1 MATPTLSA
9 PPTCLSDPEF
19 LPGLPRPPFASRRRV
34 VNRALLRRS
43 PPAGVGYANS
53 RELTLPASD
62 DALNEERFD
71 VVPGL
76 RREWMIVVRR
86 RRLVALA
93 VASSLAGATIYN
105 YTLRPVYAGVS
116 VVAIS
121 EAVSANPLA
130 RMSTEQTRLGAIL
143 GRQRA
148 AISSPEFGA
157 RVVES
162 LDPAAQRELS
172 FGPIGSWPQRMRS
185 EWGRLVGSKGS
196 TMPTDTVEAFRS
208 RLSVSGE
215 ARSTWIEIRFS
226 AYDPKIAADVANAI
240 MDQYL
245 RETSAANDRAV
256 ESAELTLGTQVEE
269 KEQQLTE
276 QMSGLR
282 EMGGKSGLGDLE
294 IRKAM
299 LEREFRA
306 FQETLI
312 NAQTARVGRE
322 ARRREAIQLN
332 SGVAAVRSDPLIRA
346 ASNRIAELE
355 DREAALLSTLGP
367 RHPDVLAVQ
376 QQLETARQRLAQELG
391 SMEEG
396 ADSEYQLA
404 VNEEA
409 RLRAN
414 MARIQKELADVE
426 KESLGYSLER
436 RKFEASRSSIE
447 NLFRRQANASPTVLN
462 AEIIQSALPSD
473 VPISPQRQRNFLFSL
488 IGGLFGGLLLAWMSE
503 RFDDSVQS
511 PEDVK
516 EGLGLPFLGIVPLI
530 RKLPQ
535 GSIVPAISDAR
546 NGLADSLRVVRT
558 NLIYGSASSRPK
570 VLAFTSASPGEGKS
584 TVAAGLA
591 ILFAQNKARVLLID
605 ADLRR
610 PSVHQ
615 LLNVPQSPGL
625 SGALA
630 SDGPV
635 NLVSRSGP
643 VRGLDVL
650 PAGSPQNLS
659 AERLGSDAMKTLIEQ
674 ARDRYDWVIIDS
686 PPALG
691 LSDASVIATVADGIV
706 VVCSGDRTPRQ
717 AVRHVADQLR
727 AVRAIVLGVVLNRVD
742 LHRHSY
748 YYGRYYSAYYGTDDE
763 RGKKVRPEARES
775 PAP

>member
-1 MATPTLSA
+1 
-9 PPTCLSDPEF
+9 
-19 LPGLPRPPFASRRRV
+19 
-34 VNRALLRRS
+34 
-43 PPAGVGYANS
+43 
-53 RELTLPASD
+53 
-62 DALNEERFD
+62 
-71 VVPGL
+71 
-76 RREWMIVVRR
+76 MIVVRR
-86 RRLVALA
+86 RRLIALA
-93 VASSLAGATIYN
+93 LASALAAATIYN
-105 YTLRPVYAGVS
+105 YTLRPVYEGYS

-121 EAVSANPLA
+121 EAMSANPLA

-143 GRQRA
+143 ERQRS
-148 AISSPEFGA
+148 AIGSPEFGVRMVA
-157 RVVES
+157 N
-162 LDPAAQRELS
+162 LDPAARRELAL
-172 FGPIGSWPQRMRS
+172 GPIGSWPERMRS
-185 EWGRLVGSKGS
+185 EWGRLMGNDES
-196 TMPTDTVEAFRS
+196 TSPTDTVTAFRS
-208 RLSVSGE
+208 RLRVGGE
-215 ARSTWIEIRFS
+215 ARSTWIDIRFS

-240 MDQYL
+240 VDQYL
-245 RETSAANDRAV
+245 RETSDANDRAV
-256 ESAELTLGTQVEE
+256 ETARRALGSQVEE
-269 KEQQLTE
+269 KEQRLTE

-282 EMGGKSGLGDLE
+282 EMGGQSGLGDLE

-332 SGVAAVRSDPLIRA
+332 GGAAAVRSDPLIRA
-346 ASNRIAELE
+346 ASVRVADLE

-376 QQLETARQRLAQELG
+376 QQLEAARQRLAQEFGSLG
-391 SMEEG
+391 EG

-414 MARIQKELADVE
+414 MARIQKELADLE

-436 RKFEASRSSIE
+436 KKFEASRSSIE
-447 NLFRRQANASPTVLN
+447 TLFQRQANASPIIID
-462 AEIIQSALPSD
+462 AEIIQSARPSD
-473 VPISPQRQRNFLFSL
+473 VPISPQRQRNFLFSV
-488 IGGLFGGLLLAWMSE
+488 IGGLLGGLLLAWMSE

-535 GSIVPAISDAR
+535 GSIAPAIADAR
-546 NGLADSLRVVRT
+546 TGLADSLRVVRT

-635 NLVSRSGP
+635 NLVARSGP
-643 VRGLDVL
+643 VRGLEVL

-674 ARDRYDWVIIDS
+674 ARNRYDWVIIDS

-691 LSDASVIATVADGIV
+691 LSDASVIATMADGIV
-706 VVCSGDRTPRQ
+706 VVCSGDKTPRQ

-748 YYGRYYSAYYGTDDE
+748 YYGRYYSAYYGAE
-763 RGKKVRPEARES
+763 SAPGKKAQPEVRES